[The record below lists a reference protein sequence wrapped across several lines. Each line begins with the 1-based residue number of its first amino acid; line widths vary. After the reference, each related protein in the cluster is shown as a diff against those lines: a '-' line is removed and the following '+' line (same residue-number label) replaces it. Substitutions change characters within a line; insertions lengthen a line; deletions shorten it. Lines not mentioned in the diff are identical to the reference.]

1 MKKILNRFWEFL
13 MLFIAIV
20 RSIYLYKTR
29 CRSSSSRY
37 DNFSSYNTMIDN
49 DDDVGGTVLYE
60 DNSDVSS
67 LYRKFHNNNNVPS
80 DTDDDSEIMDFDLI
94 MEQDSKRNSFVS

>member
-1 MKKILNRFWEFL
+1 M
-13 MLFIAIV
+13 
-20 RSIYLYKTR
+20 
-29 CRSSSSRY
+29 
-37 DNFSSYNTMIDN
+37 NF
-49 DDDVGGTVLYE
+49 TVLYE